1 MCSAVRLCLS
11 GKARRCAL
19 EIPQSS
25 LILCNFFVEP
35 LPGTDHGDRHARDP
49 ETVTGW
55 MGPFYELKDQ
65 LQRDEAMR
73 VSSWAFMR

>member
-1 MCSAVRLCLS
+1 M
-11 GKARRCAL
+11 RRD
-19 EIPQSS
+19 ERQDGPQDRP
-25 LILCNFFVEP
+25 VP

-73 VSSWAFMR
+73 VSSWAFMRKASSIIR